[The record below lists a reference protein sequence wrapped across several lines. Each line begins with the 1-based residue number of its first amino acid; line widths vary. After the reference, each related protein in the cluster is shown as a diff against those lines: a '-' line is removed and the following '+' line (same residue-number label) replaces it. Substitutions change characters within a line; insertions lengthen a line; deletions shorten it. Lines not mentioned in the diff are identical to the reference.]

1 MFESKFIPFLVVTTI
16 SFVAHGVYS
25 VTKADEFLAFVGYLL
40 ISVLAYFLT
49 NKMIPIISIL
59 TVKADIFGYD
69 INKKGNNY
77 HLISGTPGGSVKI
90 PESLGIVPATIYL
103 AFNILGILFTRLY
116 MPNLVL
122 AHTSAL
128 LSISFIVFLGF
139 ADDVLDLTWRYK
151 LILPPIASLPV
162 IVAYTGG
169 TSVVLPHF
177 IRPYLGITLDVG
189 PLYYIYM
196 SMLATF

>member
-1 MFESKFIPFLVVTTI
+1 M
-16 SFVAHGVYS
+16 
-25 VTKADEFLAFVGYLL
+25 
-40 ISVLAYFLT
+40 
-49 NKMIPIISIL
+49 
-59 TVKADIFGYD
+59 
-69 INKKGNNY
+69 
-77 HLISGTPGGSVKI
+77 
-90 PESLGIVPATIYL
+90 
-103 AFNILGILFTRLY
+103 
-116 MPNLVL
+116 L

-139 ADDVLDLTWRYK
+139 ADDVLDLAWRYK

-177 IRPYLGITLDVG
+177 IRPYLGMTFDVG

-196 SMLATF
+196 SMLATFQSNAINIYAGVNGLEVG